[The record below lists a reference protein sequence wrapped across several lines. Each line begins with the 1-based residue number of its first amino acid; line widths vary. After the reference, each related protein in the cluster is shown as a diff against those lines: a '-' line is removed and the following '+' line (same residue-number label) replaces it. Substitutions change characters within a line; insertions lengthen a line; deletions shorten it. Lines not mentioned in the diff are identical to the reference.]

1 MLNVTILSTIKIIF
15 KGKAESVI
23 LPGDTGVFEVM
34 SYHKR
39 VLSRLLKGNIDVDGK
54 VFAIVRGVAKVDR
67 NNVMVVIEEE

>member
-1 MLNVTILSTIKIIF
+1 MLNVTIMSTVKIIF

-39 VLSRLLKGNIDVDGK
+39 VLSRLLRGNIDVDGK
-54 VFAIVRGVAKVDR
+54 EFPIVRGVTKVDE
-67 NNVMVVIEEE
+67 NDVMIIIEED

>member
-54 VFAIVRGVAKVDR
+54 VFALARGVAKVDR

>member
-23 LPGDTGVFEVM
+23 LPGDAGVFEVM

-54 VFAIVRGVAKVDR
+54 VFALARGVAKVDR